1 MKVAPTLDGR
11 LRLDL
16 ESEVDRLVLDLI
28 VSDARSG
35 SGLADRL
42 GASLEDEPGHA
53 EDWREFV
60 RPELQSGFDHQLAV
74 IETALGTIDTEP
86 ATLFIPKDDAEA
98 WYGGLNQARLAL
110 EDHHQLSRIEPDE
123 LPPTLRSAWFRAQ
136 FYLQLQ
142 TLLLQ
147 FLMR

>member
-28 VSDARSG
+28 LSDARSAG
-35 SGLADRL
+35 GLADRL
-42 GASLEDEPGHA
+42 GTAMDDDPA
-53 EDWREFV
+53 RTQDWCEFV
-60 RPELQSGFDHQLAV
+60 RPELQSGFDGQLAT
-74 IETALGTIDTEP
+74 IEKALATIDTEP

-110 EDHHQLSRIEPDE
+110 EDHHQLSQIEPDE